1 MSQLSEGG
9 KKKPT
14 LAETKGIEMASGKK
28 GIYQQAISRL
38 EESIT
43 VHGRRKKLAICS
55 YAIRVMTT

>member
-1 MSQLSEGG
+1 
-9 KKKPT
+9 
-14 LAETKGIEMASGKK
+14 MASGKK

-43 VHGRRKKLAICS
+43 VHGIRKKLAICS